1 VVGIPLASAATSSV
15 SIRTL
20 LLGWRISPLGTVTTV
35 AAAIGYVRATA
46 RLAAR
51 GRHWPAARTSAFLG
65 GLAVV
70 VIALD
75 SGLAGYDDRI
85 FALHVVQHLLL
96 GMLAPALLALGAP
109 VTLAIQASHRPMQ
122 RRLVA
127 VVHSR
132 PMAVLTHPLMTWAL
146 FGGSM
151 VVLYFTP
158 LYNLSVDH
166 PLVHALV
173 HIHFL
178 VTGILFFWPVVGL
191 DPSRWR
197 LPYGA
202 RLLYVFLAVPFHAIV
217 GLALLSSRL
226 PLYAAHSLSDQ
237 QSGAA
242 ILWGAG
248 DFVTLVAVAI
258 VLSQWMAHD
267 EREAARRDRIEDS
280 YPRER
285 SVAAP
290 DSPLVL

>member
-1 VVGIPLASAATSSV
+1 MVGLPLGAVATSSV
-15 SIRTL
+15 SVRTL
-20 LLGWRISPLGTVTTV
+20 LLGWRISPLASVTVV
-35 AAAIGYVRATA
+35 AGAVWYTAATA

-51 GRHWPAARTSAFLG
+51 GRHWSTARTSAFFA
-65 GLAVV
+65 GLVV
-70 VIALD
+70 IAIALD
-75 SGLAGYDDRI
+75 SGLAGYDDRV

-109 VTLAIQASHRPMQ
+109 VTLALQASHRPVQ

-127 VVHSR
+127 FVHSG
-132 PMAVLTHPLMTWAL
+132 PMAVLTHPLTTWAL

-151 VVLYFTP
+151 VALYFTP

-166 PLVHALV
+166 PVVHALV

-178 VTGILFFWPVVGL
+178 VSGILFFWPVVGL

-237 QSGAA
+237 QAGAA

-248 DFVTLVAVAI
+248 DFVTLVAVAV

-267 EREAARRDRIEDS
+267 EREAARQDRM
-280 YPRER
+280 ER
-285 SVAAP
+285 RPAVGP
-290 DSPLVL
+290 VPGPLT